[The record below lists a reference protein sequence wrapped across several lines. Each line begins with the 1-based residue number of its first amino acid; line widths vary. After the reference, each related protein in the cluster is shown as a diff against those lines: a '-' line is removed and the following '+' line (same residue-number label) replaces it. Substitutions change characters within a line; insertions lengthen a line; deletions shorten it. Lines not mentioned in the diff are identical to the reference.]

1 MNWPPP
7 HTPTAFSRLSYCWAA
22 RTRVDQAT
30 KISAWQE
37 PAPQSWP
44 TSRLLTPPAL
54 FVDHLFQEPSSKY
67 PLSEM
72 PCSAGTL
79 SPYPPLSVPCSG
91 NASLQSV
98 CNLSPLCTPSTD
110 WQPRLVCGSALA
122 GPQDC
127 CCKLMAQQFLFKTLM
142 NVKQVML
149 SP

>member
-1 MNWPPP
+1 MA
-7 HTPTAFSRLSYCWAA
+7 TTSYPSSLLPSFLLLGSQDS
-22 RTRVDQAT
+22 RVDRAT

-37 PAPQSWP
+37 LAPQAWL

-54 FVDHLFQEPSSKY
+54 LVDHLFQEPSYKY

-72 PCSAGTL
+72 PCSVGTL
-79 SPYPPLSVPCSG
+79 SPHPLLPVPGWG

-98 CNLSPLCTPSTD
+98 CNLSPLCTPSID
-110 WQPRLVCGSALA
+110 WQPRLVCGSVLA

-127 CCKLMAQQFLFKTLM
+127 CCKLMEQQFLFKTLM
-142 NVKQVML
+142 NIKQVML